1 MKLLML
7 MMIDLKKNKEN
18 IMANIVGMKL
28 LKLLTI
34 SLGKC
39 EIREISFTV
48 TDR

>member
-1 MKLLML
+1 ML
-7 MMIDLKKNKEN
+7 MMIEKESKEN